1 MDVHVQVAD
10 FHVSFQDLCPR
21 FYHDPWLGSF
31 YCGEHK
37 PLTYFVPIQTP
48 KPCWFV
54 EDSCVD
60 YINHRALPFKHVI
73 DDNSGLEPKHI
84 QTPN

>member
-1 MDVHVQVAD
+1 MHVAD
-10 FHVSFQDLCPR
+10 IHVSFQDLCPR

-37 PLTYFVPIQTP
+37 PLTYSVPIQTP

-54 EDSCVD
+54 EDFLITSTILNLKLC
-60 YINHRALPFKHVI
+60 L
-73 DDNSGLEPKHI
+73 
-84 QTPN
+84 

>member
-54 EDSCVD
+54 EDIS
-60 YINHRALPFKHVI
+60 R
-73 DDNSGLEPKHI
+73 
-84 QTPN
+84 